1 VEARPLVAHD
11 ASFFPIVTAAIEGL
25 VHAGL
30 PHAEGDALLARVERF
45 LPDATEAVQE
55 LYGAEHDVAVLVERL
70 LGIVVDAA
78 AARPDELRLLD
89 RRREIAPD
97 WFQSE
102 RMVGY
107 VLYVDR
113 FAGTLA
119 GLRERLD
126 YLEELGVT
134 YLHLMPLLRPRPG
147 PNDGGYAVADYREVD
162 PRVGSMAELEALA
175 GDLRRR
181 GISLCVDLVVNH
193 TAPEHEWAQ
202 RALAGDERYR
212 AFYRLFP
219 DRTLPD
225 AYERTL
231 REVFPEWAP
240 GNFTWVP
247 ELDSWVWTTFR
258 EFQWDLDYTNPD
270 VFAAMLETMLF
281 LANRGVEILRLDAV
295 PFLWKALGTDCEN
308 QPGAHLLLQAFRA
321 LARMAAPATIFKAEA
336 IVPPVELTKYLGAHG
351 DRRRNECQVAYNNQL
366 MVLLWSALAERSTTL
381 TAHALSELEASPSG
395 TAWATYV
402 RGHDDIGWAVS
413 DEDAPAVGLNPYA
426 HRGFL
431 NDFYAGR
438 FPFSFARGVP
448 FQENPATGDARISGT
463 AASLAGVEEALE
475 LGDERLLELALRRLL
490 LLYGVV
496 FSYGGIPLVY
506 MGDELALRNDWSFT
520 EDAEKAD
527 DNRWL
532 HRPAMDWAAAG
543 RRHDAATVEGRAFAG
558 MRRLVEARRS
568 LPVLH
573 AGAAATPLPTD
584 EPAVL
589 AYARADLSGRRFLG
603 LANFDRVPRSCDA
616 RILEAAQIERPRDAL
631 ATDGAVDIAGG
642 RIHLAPL
649 QLLWLAPA

>member
-1 VEARPLVAHD
+1 
-11 ASFFPIVTAAIEGL
+11 VTTTTIEHR
-25 VHAGL
+25 VQAGL
-30 PHAEGDALLARVERF
+30 PPTEADALLARVDRY
-45 LPDATEAVQE
+45 LPDALEALSA
-55 LYGAEHDVAVLVERL
+55 LYGAAHDVDELREGL
-70 LGIVVDAA
+70 LGIVVEAA
-78 AARPDELRLLD
+78 AARPDELRMLD

-102 RMVGY
+102 RTIGY

-113 FAGTLA
+113 FAGTLD
-119 GLRERLD
+119 GVRGHVD
-126 YLEELGVT
+126 YLQELGVT
-134 YLHLMPLLRPRPG
+134 YLHLMPLLRPRAG

-162 PRVGSMAELEALA
+162 PRVGTMAGLERLA
-175 GDLRRR
+175 GDLRRA

-225 AYERTL
+225 AYEKTL

-240 GNFTWVP
+240 GNFTRVE

-258 EFQWDLDYTNPD
+258 EFQWDLDYGNPD

-295 PFLWKALGTDCEN
+295 PFLWKKLGTDCEN
-308 QPGAHLLLQAFRA
+308 QDEAHLLLQAFRA
-321 LARMAAPATIFKAEA
+321 LVRMAAPATIFKAEA
-336 IVPPVELTKYLGAHG
+336 IVPPRELTKYLGAHG
-351 DRRRNECQVAYNNQL
+351 DRRRAECQIAYNNQL
-366 MVLLWSALAERSTTL
+366 MVLLWSGLAERGSSLTTR
-381 TAHALSELEASPSG
+381 ALQHLQSPPAG

-413 DEDAPAVGLNPYA
+413 DEDAGAVALDPFE
-426 HRGFL
+426 HRRFL

-438 FPFSFARGVP
+438 YPYSFARGVP

-463 AASLAGVEEALE
+463 AASLCGIEEALE
-475 LGDERLLELALRRLL
+475 LGNERLLDLAVRRLL
-490 LLYGVV
+490 LLYGIV

-506 MGDELALRNDWSFT
+506 MGDELALRNDWSFE
-520 EDAEKAD
+520 EDPERAD
-527 DNRWL
+527 DNRWV
-532 HRPAMDWAAAG
+532 HRPAMDWEAAA
-543 RRHDAATVEGRAFAG
+543 RRGETGTLESRVFAG
-558 MRRLVEARRS
+558 MRRLVEVRRS

-573 AGAAATPLPTD
+573 AEASAAALPAD
-584 EPAVL
+584 DPAVF
-589 AYARADLSGRRFLG
+589 AYARADTRGRRFLG
-603 LANFDRVPRSCDA
+603 LANFDRVPHSCDA
-616 RILEAAQIERPRDAL
+616 RILGDARLVRPRDAL
-631 ATDGAVDIAGG
+631 GEDGRLDVVAG

-649 QLLWLAPA
+649 ELLWLVEDGEAW

>member
-1 VEARPLVAHD
+1 MGAPIELPPAEA
-11 ASFFPIVTAAIEGL
+11 
-25 VHAGL
+25 
-30 PHAEGDALLARVERF
+30 DALRTRIARY
-45 LPDATEAVQE
+45 LPDATEALTE
-55 LYGAEHDVAVLVERL
+55 LYGAEHDVDALADRL
-70 LGIVVDAA
+70 LGLVANAA
-78 AARPDELRLLD
+78 AARSDELRLLD

-113 FAGTLA
+113 FADTLA

-126 YLEELGVT
+126 YLAEIGVT
-134 YLHLMPLLRPRPG
+134 YLHLMPLLRPREG
-147 PNDGGYAVADYREVD
+147 PNDGGYAVADYREID
-162 PRVGSMAELEALA
+162 PRLGTMAELEALA

-193 TAPEHEWAQ
+193 TAPEHEWAR
-202 RALAGDERYR
+202 RALAGEERYR
-212 AFYRLFP
+212 AFYRLFD

-240 GNFTWVP
+240 GNFTWI
-247 ELDSWVWTTFR
+247 EGLDAWAWTTFR
-258 EFQWDLDYTNPD
+258 EFQWDLDYSNPD
-270 VFAAMLETMLF
+270 VFAAMLETILF
-281 LANRGVEILRLDAV
+281 LANHGVEVLRLDAV
-295 PFLWKALGTDCEN
+295 PFLWKELGTDCEN
-308 QPGAHLLLQAFRA
+308 EPGAHLLLQAFRA
-321 LARMAAPATIFKAEA
+321 FVRMAAPATIFKAEA
-336 IVPPVELTKYLGAHG
+336 IVAPVELTKYLGAHG
-351 DRRRNECQVAYNNQL
+351 DRLRPECQIAYNNQL
-366 MVLLWSALAERSTTL
+366 MVLLWSALAERNAAL
-381 TAHALSELEASPSG
+381 TAHALRELEAAPNG

-413 DEDAPAVGLNPYA
+413 DEDAPAVGLDPYR

-438 FPFSFARGVP
+438 FPYSFARGVP

-475 LGDERLLELALRRLL
+475 LGDERLLDLAVRRLL

-496 FSYGGIPLVY
+496 FSYGGIPLLY
-506 MGDELALRNDWSFT
+506 MGDELALRNDWSFLA
-520 EDAEKAD
+520 DPAKAD

-543 RRHDAATVEGRAFAG
+543 RRADPSTVEGRVFAG
-558 MRRLVEARRS
+558 IRRLVAARRS

-573 AGAAATPLPTD
+573 AEATVTPLDTD
-584 EPAVL
+584 DAGVF
-589 AYARADLSGRRFLG
+589 AYARADVRGRRFLG
-603 LANFDRVPRSCDA
+603 LASFERVPRSVDA
-616 RILEAAQIERPRDAL
+616 RILDRARLARPRDAL
-631 ATDGAVDIAGG
+631 ADDGSVDSSGG
-642 RIHLAPL
+642 RIHLPPYGLA
-649 QLLWLAPA
+649 WLADP